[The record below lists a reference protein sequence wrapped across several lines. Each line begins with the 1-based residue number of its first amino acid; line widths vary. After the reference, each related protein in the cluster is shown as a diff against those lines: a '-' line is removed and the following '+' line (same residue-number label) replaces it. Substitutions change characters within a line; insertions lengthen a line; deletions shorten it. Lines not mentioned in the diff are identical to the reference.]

1 MSETSSIVEINE
13 TNINDTLQQS
23 MQVPILLDFWA
34 DWCEPCKTLAPVLEK
49 LVTAYKGKFI
59 LAKINADDQPMIAQ
73 QLGVRSL
80 PTMKLVFKGQ
90 LVGELVGAQ
99 PEQEIRKL
107 LDQVIEDA
115 PGEQEEVDLMG
126 QIQRARAM
134 GAHQQA
140 IDVLMQALQDE
151 PDNNQYKALIVDLL
165 IDQNKLDEAKNVLGQ
180 IADDAK
186 EKAAPTARLA
196 FIEKAEGLDSE
207 DNLIGKLSANEKDCE
222 ALYGLSV
229 YKVIE
234 GDIEGALEGFMA
246 VMRIDSQF
254 QEEVARLALLDL
266 FKVLGDGDPLT
277 KKYRRQMF
285 ALLH

>member
-1 MSETSSIVEINE
+1 MSENSYIVEINE

-49 LVTAYKGKFI
+49 LTTAYQGKFI

-107 LDQVIEDA
+107 LDQVIEDS
-115 PGEQEEVDLMG
+115 PGEEEQLNLMD
-126 QIQRARAM
+126 QIQRAREM

-140 IDVLMQALQDE
+140 IDVLMQALQEE
-151 PDNNQYKALIVDLL
+151 PENNQYKALVVDLL
-165 IDQNKLDEAKNVLGQ
+165 IDQRKLDEARDVLGQ
-180 IADDAK
+180 IADEVK
-186 EKAAPTARLA
+186 EKAGPAARLS
-196 FIEKAEGLDSE
+196 FIEKAEGLDSKE
-207 DNLIGKLSANEKDCE
+207 NLSAKLAANEKDCE
-222 ALYGLSV
+222 ALYGLAIYSV
-229 YKVIE
+229 IDSNLE
-234 GDIEGALEGFMA
+234 SALEGFLS
-246 VMRIDSQF
+246 VMKIDAQF
-254 QEEVARLALLDL
+254 QEQAARQALLDL